1 MTTFANR
8 YVSVAVEHA
17 YGDAQTADAYGEI
30 DEESFNETFDVLQR
44 PDMNRYGAQK
54 AVDSKHYAS
63 GSFSMPLQPDQFTMI
78 CLHGIMGI
86 HTPGTTAGVGDKL
99 SESSGAALNSFTFR
113 VGRDD
118 KEYTFAGQVIESI
131 SISSSVGEYA
141 MMSVNTTGAKAQFK
155 PSDATSIAMA
165 TLATPAYTYTGDAAH
180 FVGAYVNFEDLATS
194 SAYSQ
199 FVQSIDFEIST
210 NRDMDNSYTL
220 GSDTCVRAP
229 PIQLREVS
237 GSITFS
243 KAILS
248 GDVVTDE
255 PDYLDL
261 IRTGSYHS
269 GTATNPA
276 ISALFYI
283 DATNNIRF
291 DFHKVHYEAPQTS
304 VSGRDTQTMTVS
316 FTGLYDETATEMVN
330 ILFSSEDS
338 TLKVVDGSTPVD
350 IDTLSS

>member
-17 YGDAQTADAYGEI
+17 FGDAQSVDAYGEV

-78 CLHGIMGI
+78 CLHGVMGT
-86 HTPGTTAGVGDKL
+86 HTQGSTPGVNDKL
-99 SESSGAALNSFTFR
+99 EELATGELPSYTFR

-131 SISSSVGEYA
+131 SVSSSVGEYA
-141 MMSVNTTGAKAQFK
+141 MMTVNTTGCKAQHK
-155 PSDATSIAMA
+155 ASDGSTISLGS
-165 TLATPAYTYTGDAAH
+165 LATPAYTYTGDAAH
-180 FVGAYVNFEDLATS
+180 FVGAYVNFEDLATT
-194 SAYSQ
+194 SAYSKL
-199 FVQSIDFEIST
+199 VQSIDFEIST

-229 PIQLREVS
+229 PIQLREIS

-243 KAILS
+243 KAVLS
-248 GDVVTDE
+248 GDVAVDE
-255 PDYLDL
+255 PDFADL
-261 IRTGSYHS
+261 LGSGSFHH
-269 GTATNPA
+269 GTASNPA
-276 ISALFYI
+276 ISVLFQV
-283 DATNNIRF
+283 DSNNEIRF
-291 DFHKVHYEAPQTS
+291 DFFKVHYDAPQTN
-304 VSGRDTQTMTVS
+304 VSGRDTQTMTVG
-316 FTGLYDETATEMVN
+316 FTALYDETTTDMME
-330 ILFSSEDS
+330 ILFSSEDT
-338 TLKVVDGSTPVD
+338 TLKGGSNVD

>member
-8 YVSVAVEHA
+8 YVSVAVDHA

-54 AVDSKHYAS
+54 AVDSKHMAS
-63 GSFSMPLQPDQFTMI
+63 GSFSMPLQPDFFTMI
-78 CLHGIMGI
+78 CLHGIFGI
-86 HTPGTTAGVGDKL
+86 HTPGSTAGENDNIT
-99 SESSGAALNSFTFR
+99 ESAAAALPSYTFR

-118 KEYTFAGQVIESI
+118 NEYTFAGQVIESI

-141 MMSVNTTGAKAQFK
+141 MMTVNTTGAKAQFK
-155 PSDATSIAMA
+155 PSDSTNIAMA
-165 TLATPAYTYTGDAAH
+165 TLATPTYTYTGDAAH
-180 FVGAYVNFEDLATS
+180 FVGAFVNFEDKATDTAFS
-194 SAYSQ
+194 KL
-199 FVQSIDFEIST
+199 VQSIDFEIST

-229 PIQLREVS
+229 PQQLREVS

-243 KAILS
+243 KAVLA
-248 GDVVTDE
+248 GDVAVDE

-261 IRTGSYHS
+261 IRTGSFHN
-269 GTATNPA
+269 GTQTNPA

-283 DATNNIRF
+283 DADNKIRF

-304 VSGRDTQTMTVS
+304 VSGRDSQTMTVN
-316 FTGLYDETATEMVN
+316 FIGLYDETETEMVK
-330 ILFSSEDS
+330 ITFSSTD
-338 TLKVVDGSTPVD
+338 TKLKGSGATD
-350 IDTLSS
+350 IDSLSS